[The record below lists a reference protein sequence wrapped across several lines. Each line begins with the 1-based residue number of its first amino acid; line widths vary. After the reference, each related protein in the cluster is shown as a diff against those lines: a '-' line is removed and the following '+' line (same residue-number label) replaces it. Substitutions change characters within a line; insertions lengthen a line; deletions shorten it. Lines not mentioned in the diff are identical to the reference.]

1 MYHPG
6 HSQHILYP
14 TCTNPRK
21 PMLVCQIDASS
32 LASLC
37 QDLTLCTAANPL
49 ATNLGTFAPGL
60 SLLQLSVIHETA
72 AALSTTADPLAG
84 NLLARTLTLL
94 KIHGSLVVALL
105 AGANPVVTDLLASAL
120 SLLKAA
126 IVSLDNDDLVT
137 LGRALRTT
145 AKPFTPTFL
154 HEHCRF
160 SRPLSSRW
168 KRADSSR
175 LVGHLGPPQ
184 SHSSPTLWHEHC
196 RFSRVLSS
204 RSRRA
209 ASSRLVGHL
218 GPIQIHS
225 SPTFLHEHC
234 RFSSSPEGEGLAM
247 AKAER
252 KAMAMGANLILAVV
266 DGDRSGYLSGTVVF
280 ESESECQESP

>member
-1 MYHPG
+1 
-6 HSQHILYP
+6 
-14 TCTNPRK
+14 
-21 PMLVCQIDASS
+21 MLVCQIDASS

-145 AKPFTPTFL
+145 AKPFTTDFL
-154 HEHCRF
+154 
-160 SRPLSSRW
+160 
-168 KRADSSR
+168 A
-175 LVGHLGPPQ
+175 
-184 SHSSPTLWHEHC
+184 
-196 RFSRVLSS
+196 
-204 RSRRA
+204 
-209 ASSRLVGHL
+209 
-218 GPIQIHS
+218 
-225 SPTFLHEHC
+225 
-234 RFSSSPEGEGLAM
+234 
-247 AKAER
+247 
-252 KAMAMGANLILAVV
+252 
-266 DGDRSGYLSGTVVF
+266 
-280 ESESECQESP
+280 